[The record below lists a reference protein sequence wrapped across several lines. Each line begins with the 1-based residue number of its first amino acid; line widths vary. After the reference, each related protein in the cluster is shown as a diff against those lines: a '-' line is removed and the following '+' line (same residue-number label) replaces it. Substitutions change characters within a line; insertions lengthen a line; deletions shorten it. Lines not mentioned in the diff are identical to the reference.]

1 MGLFTVTGELMLM
14 GGCGV
19 GSGAGVESGSLGPLK
34 QQGSILNNVHTQFAD
49 PIKEKK
55 NIYK

>member
-1 MGLFTVTGELMLM
+1 MLM
-14 GGCGV
+14 GGWVV

-34 QQGSILNNVHTQFAD
+34 QQGSILNNVHTQFAG
-49 PIKEKK
+49 PTKEKK